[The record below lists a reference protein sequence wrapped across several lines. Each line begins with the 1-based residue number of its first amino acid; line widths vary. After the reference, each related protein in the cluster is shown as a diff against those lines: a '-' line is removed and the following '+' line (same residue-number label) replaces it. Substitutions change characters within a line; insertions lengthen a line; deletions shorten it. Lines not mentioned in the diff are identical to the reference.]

1 MKFQRLPHRLS
12 TLIFMALTLA
22 TASYGSTSQLHA
34 QIKAPGKQD
43 SGELGLD
50 EQTLEAIPPLI
61 HNALQNGQMAGAVV
75 CIGRRDGIAYFEA
88 FGDRQVEPTPK
99 PMTTTTLFDL
109 ASLTKPLA
117 TGLSVM
123 KLVEE
128 GRVRLRDPVRLYLPE
143 FGQNGK

>member
-12 TLIFMALTLA
+12 TLIVMALTLA

-61 HNALQNGQMAGAVV
+61 HNA
-75 CIGRRDGIAYFEA
+75 
-88 FGDRQVEPTPK
+88 
-99 PMTTTTLFDL
+99 
-109 ASLTKPLA
+109 
-117 TGLSVM
+117 
-123 KLVEE
+123 
-128 GRVRLRDPVRLYLPE
+128 
-143 FGQNGK
+143 